1 MAYSNPESLFQEELS
16 CPICLQLFSE
26 PAVLPCGHN
35 FCASCIEGVIE
46 QEAGRGQHT
55 CPECL
60 SEYKGK
66 AALQRNFQLCSIV
79 EGFKASESPSSPVL
93 CDMCLETPHPAV
105 RTCLKCEISMC
116 ALHLKPHL
124 EKKTF
129 ESHTLV
135 EPTSDLGINACPVYE
150 DVGNF
155 GCSEGKS
162 CACISCTIKGKLKKK
177 NLRKTCSEMK
187 GGLQSKIKIMT
198 EKLNLSQS
206 FLEKGRIH
214 GTSVKAA
221 SVENGNADHPEL
233 KVDLESEILKKIH
246 LAESLLQK
254 GEKNK
259 ASVKVS
265 SAELKRNVSGLF
277 DRIAQLVC
285 TYKEKMLNMIE
296 EEQCYLVG
304 SLERSTDYITKQ
316 QHLCKEIQQQGDSI
330 LAETDQI
337 QFIQKYQQ
345 IQTKLKAALETPLNE
360 KDVTSQAMHNKKL
373 LESLERTFVEFQ
385 AEIRESRQDL
395 KVLIYPSELTL
406 DPHTAHCSLSLS
418 EDLKT
423 VRYTATK
430 QPYPQLPE
438 RFDHWRQV
446 LCFQGFSSGEH
457 YWEVDA
463 GEGFWH
469 VGICYRSMARKGS
482 GTDSKL
488 GCNKA
493 SWTVELHGKLSAWHK
508 NVCTRLEVSTQPAR
522 LGVHLN
528 YDAGTLTFLNVSD
541 KQTHLHT
548 FRARFT
554 EPVYPAFWIQSGT
567 ATSWITVR
575 STTDRD
581 FRTYANIN

>member
-1 MAYSNPESLFQEELS
+1 MAYSTAESLFREDLS

-26 PAVLPCGHN
+26 PVMLPCGHN

-46 QEAGRGQHT
+46 GEAGRGQHT
-55 CPECL
+55 CPECR
-60 SEYKGK
+60 SEYKGQT
-66 AALQRNFQLCSIV
+66 ALQRNFKLCSIV
-79 EGFKASESPSSPVL
+79 EGFKASEGASSPVL
-93 CDMCLETPHPAV
+93 CDMCLETPDPAV

-129 ESHTLV
+129 ESHSLV
-135 EPTSDLGINACPVYE
+135 EPKSDLGVKACPVYE
-150 DVGNF
+150 EVGKF
-155 GCSEGKS
+155 DCFEDKS
-162 CACISCTIKGKLKKK
+162 CTVKGKLKKY
-177 NLRKTCSEMK
+177 NLKKACSEMK

-198 EKLNLSQS
+198 ETLQQAQS
-206 FLEKGRIH
+206 FFEKGVVNGI
-214 GTSVKAA
+214 SVKAA
-221 SVENGNADHPEL
+221 DVKNGQTESAEV
-233 KVDLESEILKKIH
+233 KVDLESEIVKKIH

-254 GEKNK
+254 GKKNK

-265 SAELKRNVSGLF
+265 SAELKQNVSGLF

-285 TYKEKMLNMIE
+285 TYKEGMVEMIE
-296 EEQCYLVG
+296 DEQRYLVE

-316 QHLCKEIQQQGDSI
+316 QHLCREIQQQADSVS
-330 LAETDQI
+330 AETDQF
-337 QFIQKYQQ
+337 QFIQKHQQ
-345 IQTKLKAALETPLNE
+345 IQAKLKAALETPLNE

-373 LESLERTFVEFQ
+373 LESLERAFVEFQ
-385 AEIRESRQDL
+385 AEIRNSHQDL

-406 DPHTAHCSLSLS
+406 DPHTAHCALSLS
-418 EDLKT
+418 DDLKT
-423 VRYTATK
+423 ARYTTTK
-430 QPYPQLPE
+430 QPYPDLPE

-457 YWEVDA
+457 YWEVDT

-508 NVCTRLEVSTQPAR
+508 NVCTRLQVSTEPTR

-528 YDAGTLTFLNVSD
+528 YDAGTLTFLSVSD
-541 KQTHLHT
+541 KQTYLHT
-548 FRARFT
+548 FRTRFT

-567 ATSWITVR
+567 ATSWVTVR
-575 STTDRD
+575 STSDRD
-581 FRTYANIN
+581 FQTYANAS

>member
-1 MAYSNPESLFQEELS
+1 MAYSNPESLFREELS

-46 QEAGRGQHT
+46 GEAGRGQNT

-60 SEYKGK
+60 SAYKGK
-66 AALQRNFQLCSIV
+66 AALRRNVQLCSIV
-79 EGFKASESPSSPVL
+79 EGFKASESPSSLVL

-129 ESHTLV
+129 ESHALV
-135 EPTSDLGINACPVYE
+135 EPKSELGINACPVYE

-162 CACISCTIKGKLKKK
+162 CAGISCTIKGKLKKK
-177 NLRKTCSEMK
+177 NLIKACSEMK

-206 FLEKGRIH
+206 FLEKGHIH

-221 SVENGNADHPEL
+221 SVENGKTDHPE
-233 KVDLESEILKKIH
+233 VNLESEIIKKIH

-265 SAELKRNVSGLF
+265 SAELKQNVSGLF

-296 EEQCYLVG
+296 EEQCYLVD

-316 QHLCKEIQQQGDSI
+316 QHLCKEIQQQADSI
-330 LAETDQI
+330 LAETDQF
-337 QFIQKYQQ
+337 QFIRKYQQ

-360 KDVTSQAMHNKKL
+360 NDITSQTMHNKKL

-423 VRYTATK
+423 VRYTATT

-508 NVCTRLEVSTQPAR
+508 NVCTRLEVSTQPVK

>member
-35 FCASCIEGVIE
+35 FCSSCIEGVIE
-46 QEAGRGQHT
+46 GEAGRGQHT

-60 SEYKGK
+60 SEYKGQT
-66 AALQRNFQLCSIV
+66 ALRRNVQLCSIV

-129 ESHTLV
+129 ESHALV
-135 EPTSDLGINACPVYE
+135 EPKSELGINACPVYE
-150 DVGNF
+150 DIGNF

-162 CACISCTIKGKLKKK
+162 CAGISCTIKGKLKKK
-177 NLRKTCSEMK
+177 NLIKACSEMK

-206 FLEKGRIH
+206 FLEKGHIH

-221 SVENGNADHPEL
+221 SVENGKTNHPE
-233 KVDLESEILKKIH
+233 VNLESEIIKKIH

-265 SAELKRNVSGLF
+265 SAELKQNVSGLF

-296 EEQCYLVG
+296 EEQCYLVD

-316 QHLCKEIQQQGDSI
+316 QHLCKEIQQQADSI
-330 LAETDQI
+330 LAETDQF
-337 QFIQKYQQ
+337 QFIRKYQQ

-360 KDVTSQAMHNKKL
+360 KDVTSQTMHNKKL

-423 VRYTATK
+423 VRYTATT

-508 NVCTRLEVSTQPAR
+508 NVCTRLEVSTQPVK

>member
-1 MAYSNPESLFQEELS
+1 
-16 CPICLQLFSE
+16 
-26 PAVLPCGHN
+26 
-35 FCASCIEGVIE
+35 
-46 QEAGRGQHT
+46 
-55 CPECL
+55 
-60 SEYKGK
+60 
-66 AALQRNFQLCSIV
+66 
-79 EGFKASESPSSPVL
+79 
-93 CDMCLETPHPAV
+93 
-105 RTCLKCEISMC
+105 MC

-124 EKKTF
+124 EKKKF
-129 ESHTLV
+129 ESHALV
-135 EPTSDLGINACPVYE
+135 EPKSELGINACPVYE
-150 DVGNF
+150 DIGNF
-155 GCSEGKS
+155 GCSEDKS

-177 NLRKTCSEMK
+177 NLIKACSEMK

-206 FLEKGRIH
+206 FLEKG
-214 GTSVKAA
+214 
-221 SVENGNADHPEL
+221 
-233 KVDLESEILKKIH
+233 
-246 LAESLLQK
+246 
-254 GEKNK
+254 EKNK

-265 SAELKRNVSGLF
+265 SAELKQNVSGLF
-277 DRIAQLVC
+277 DRIAQLVS
-285 TYKEKMLNMIE
+285 TYKAKMLNMIE
-296 EEQCYLVG
+296 EEQCYLVD

-316 QHLCKEIQQQGDSI
+316 QHLCKEIQQQADSI
-330 LAETDQI
+330 LAETDQF

-360 KDVTSQAMHNKKL
+360 KDVTSQTMHNKKL

-457 YWEVDA
+457 YWEVDT

-469 VGICYRSMARKGS
+469 VGICYKSMARKGS

-508 NVCTRLEVSTQPAR
+508 NVCTRLEVSTQPVK

-528 YDAGTLTFLNVSD
+528 YDAGTL
-541 KQTHLHT
+541 
-548 FRARFT
+548 
-554 EPVYPAFWIQSGT
+554 
-567 ATSWITVR
+567 
-575 STTDRD
+575 
-581 FRTYANIN
+581 